1 MANKNSGGRVI
12 SKEDESMMRT
22 YLVEEGGI
30 GMNTAASLSGNDLKK
45 AYEATRERVI
55 SGGRAISDEDARGGR
70 AMSDEDLEGRAM
82 SDEDRY
88 GRKDGGYI
96 KNYARGGGV
105 RKAKFMDD

>member
-55 SGGRAISDEDARGGR
+55 SGGRAISDED
-70 AMSDEDLEGRAM
+70 LEGRAM

>member
-45 AYEATRERVI
+45 AFEATRESVI
-55 SGGRAISDEDARGGR
+55 SGGRA
-70 AMSDEDLEGRAM
+70 MSDGDLEGRAM

>member
-70 AMSDEDLEGRAM
+70 AMSDED
-82 SDEDRY
+82 RY

>member
-55 SGGRAISDEDARGGR
+55 SGGRA
-70 AMSDEDLEGRAM
+70 M

>member
-55 SGGRAISDEDARGGR
+55 SGGRA
-70 AMSDEDLEGRAM
+70 MSDGDLEGRAM
-82 SDEDRY
+82 SDEARY

>member
-55 SGGRAISDEDARGGR
+55 SGGRA
-70 AMSDEDLEGRAM
+70 MSDGELEGRAM